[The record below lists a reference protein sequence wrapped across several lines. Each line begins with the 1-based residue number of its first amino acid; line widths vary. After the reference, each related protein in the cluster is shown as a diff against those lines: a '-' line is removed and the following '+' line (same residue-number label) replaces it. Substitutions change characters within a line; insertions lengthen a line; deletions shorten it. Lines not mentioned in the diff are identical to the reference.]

1 MNKTI
6 LILLLILS
14 ANSTW
19 ADWVKISESNGDSYY
34 IDQTNIRKNG
44 NFVKVWELL
53 NLKEKKFE
61 AASLVRL
68 REYDCKDEK
77 MRFLSITGFSNQMGA
92 GIPSTKI
99 NEPGEWEFIQPSR
112 SNIQAFILPLV
123 CHEWIKVKEH
133 FYFDAVN
140 IRKNGQFVTSWILIN
155 LEQPN
160 LAGVL
165 SIRINNEF
173 DCKGLKVRPRL
184 LSAHSDSMAFGKI
197 VYTEDSGDSTIEWMT
212 INSDFYKNVQ
222 SIVCD

>member
-53 NLKEKKFE
+53 NFKEKKFE

-77 MRFLSITGFSNQMGA
+77 MRLLSMSGFSNQMGT
-92 GIPSTKI
+92 GIPFIKT
-99 NEPGEWEFIQPSR
+99 NEPDEWEFIQPSR
-112 SNIQAFILPLV
+112 SNLHAVMLPLV
-123 CHEWIKVKEH
+123 CHEWVKVKEDV
-133 FYFDAVN
+133 YFDAVN
-140 IRKNGQFVTSWILIN
+140 IRKNGQFVTNWILIN
-155 LEQPN
+155 NEQPDRMG
-160 LAGVL
+160 AL
-165 SIRINNEF
+165 SIRKNYEY
-173 DCKGLKVRPRL
+173 DCKGLKIRGRN

-197 VYTEDSGDSTIEWMT
+197 VYADDLTEEWEPIHREFEKHML
-212 INSDFYKNVQ
+212 